1 MLVPDVMRSVYAFP
15 MTSHVECV
23 AILEPAAKGL

>member
-1 MLVPDVMRSVYAFP
+1 

-23 AILEPAAKGL
+23 AILEPAAKGSDLWVAWMTEAHQ